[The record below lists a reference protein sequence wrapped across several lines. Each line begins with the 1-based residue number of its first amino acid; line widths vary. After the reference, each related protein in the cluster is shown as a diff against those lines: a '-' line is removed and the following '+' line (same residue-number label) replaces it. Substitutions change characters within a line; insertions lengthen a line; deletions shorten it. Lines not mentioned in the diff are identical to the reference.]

1 MELGKSKKRAECKN
15 RKVQLH
21 EELSKA
27 VAQIQ
32 TECSSSAG
40 RRCVDPVSA
49 ELLCKVLEAIFLHEV
64 HTQSKADT
72 KNSAKDSNAF
82 ILPNTSFW
90 SFIEPMV
97 SDEIKQ
103 KLRESLRDASNV
115 RKSRAWVRLSLSQ
128 GEMISFLED
137 LQRHP
142 GLLASHYTLDAL
154 LRDVHHFDAAIRLLK
169 GIEGVALEC
178 VHTDPKLNA
187 WEPVVLLLAG
197 VWSPPEVV
205 DQGRAVVGMRGERVS
220 PSTRSYSEAGV
231 TELAL
236 DKHKP
241 RLSRASDSGMAS
253 ELDDVTDLPPPPSSS
268 SSRSSSLA
276 NTPERPSSINL
287 PSSRRHNIAHSL
299 PICTPENP
307 RGVASVSSPTRASTQ
322 EELELALS
330 MEYGVIDGD
339 AMVMDPR
346 QEELVSKLKPAMFQL
361 VLEQGIDAQ
370 DFKCHRCRRSIG
382 IIFDEAKVCRFDG
395 KHYCSMCS
403 NSRERTIPGRVLF
416 NWDFQKY
423 SVCTQCCYF
432 LDYVES
438 EPFINMEEVNRSL
451 YSYIPE
457 LDEAHK
463 YRRQLVFL
471 KDYLQSCKD
480 DELLKTGLLAPYL
493 YDNVHL
499 YSMHDLVE
507 VQSGQFNQ
515 RLKKAVKSGRKH
527 VKQCQ
532 LCSQKGYVCEGC
544 HNSEVIYPFDVDTTY
559 QCPDC
564 KSLYHMACRPQKFHC
579 SRCIRLQKRK
589 DVTA

>member
-1 MELGKSKKRAECKN
+1 MISLIPPGLMELGKSKKRAECKN
-15 RKVQLH
+15 RK
-21 EELSKA
+21 
-27 VAQIQ
+27 IQ

-241 RLSRASDSGMAS
+241 RLSRASDSGMA
-253 ELDDVTDLPPPPSSS
+253 
-268 SSRSSSLA
+268 
-276 NTPERPSSINL
+276 I
-287 PSSRRHNIAHSL
+287 
-299 PICTPENP
+299 
-307 RGVASVSSPTRASTQ
+307 SSPTRASTQ

-544 HNSEVIYPFDVDTTY
+544 HNSEVIYPFDVDSTY